1 MNTLPAVCPF
11 CNGQL
16 QVTHLYCPECDTH
29 VEGRFVGG
37 VFSQLKPEHLAF
49 VERFVAK
56 LQPEQLALVETFV
69 HCEGKINRME
79 TELGLSYP
87 TIRNRLN
94 EVIRIL
100 GYEPG
105 LEEAAAGLPEEKR
118 LRILEDLDSG
128 RISAEEAMKL
138 LESEG

>member
-1 MNTLPAVCPF
+1 MNSLPAVCPF
-11 CNGQL
+11 CNGQM

-37 VFSQLKPEHLAF
+37 IFTQLKPEHLAF
-49 VERFVAK
+49 IERFVAK
-56 LQPEQLALVETFV
+56 LHPEQLALVETFV

-79 TELGLSYP
+79 GELGLSYP

-105 LEEAAAGLPEEKR
+105 GEEAAAGLPEVKR
-118 LRILEDLDSG
+118 LSILEELDAG
-128 RISAEEAMKL
+128 RISAEEAMKM
-138 LESEG
+138 LESEA